1 MADPFAILRIPGFT
15 VRKESDLPKLKERA
29 MGLVRQYEKV
39 NKHDKAREVEKA
51 YRAVKEM
58 VLQRASCAGAQAFS
72 KIMAAGASG
81 IFRSELG
88 AKFCKGEQAGKA
100 QQFRGS
106 QLPRDGPP
114 RWQAK
119 PVEKPAEKAAAKNP
133 AEAHFLKAQGTPAAS
148 AGPRKSREERLREKV
163 EARRAKAS
171 EKGAESEKRAA
182 AIREKLAAKRAKKNG
197 EELSASG
204 ASPQESLPSNFG
216 SPDSGADAVAQEE
229 PTEEAA
235 AEGEAAADDAAS
247 EEAAAEGEAAG
258 DDAASE
264 EDNEA
269 EDDAPA
275 ADVDYF

>member
-72 KIMAAGASG
+72 KIMVNKPGKRSSSGA
-81 IFRSELG
+81 
-88 AKFCKGEQAGKA
+88 
-100 QQFRGS
+100 
-106 QLPRDGPP
+106 
-114 RWQAK
+114 AK

-247 EEAAAEGEAAG
+247 EEAGR
-258 DDAASE
+258 SRSCR
-264 EDNEA
+264 
-269 EDDAPA
+269 
-275 ADVDYF
+275 

>member
-1 MADPFAILRIPGFT
+1 MADPFAVLRIPGFT

-72 KIMAAGASG
+72 KIMVNKPGKRSSSGAA
-81 IFRSELG
+81 
-88 AKFCKGEQAGKA
+88 K
-100 QQFRGS
+100 
-106 QLPRDGPP
+106 
-114 RWQAK
+114 AK

-148 AGPRKSREERLREKV
+148 EGPRKSREERLREKV

-197 EELSASG
+197 EELSADG

-216 SPDSGADAVAQEE
+216 SPDSGADTAAQEE
-229 PTEEAA
+229 PAEEAS
-235 AEGEAAADDAAS
+235 AEGAAAADDAAS
-247 EEAAAEGEAAG
+247 EEAAAEGQAAG
-258 DDAASE
+258 NDAASE

-275 ADVDYF
+275 AAVDYF